1 MANAAAQQWAQAHL
15 DHVPGEELRRSLICG
30 WNGDEKDRKT
40 RTNKLT
46 KPEYGAH
53 TWKALCAACKK
64 LWGVE
69 SDRDGKA
76 NRDGFIADVRLKSRR
91 YRSSAFCSFVTE
103 ICVCFV
109 LWLCGRGPRQAA
121 PPSSSSS
128 SRSYYLGLGVLVEQR
143 HHGRMQEQDAQRR
156 LLDGEAPTAKLA
168 GKLELYFPAAYGAQL
183 PFGQG
188 RPKVAGTEGNSPFI
202 GVKFSIGT
210 SRVQV

>member
-15 DHVPGEELRRSLICG
+15 DHVPGEELRRSVICG

-53 TWKALCAACKK
+53 TWKALSAACKK

-109 LWLCGRGPRQAA
+109 LWLCGSGPRQAA
-121 PPSSSSS
+121 PLSSSSS
-128 SRSYYLGLGVLVEQR
+128 SRSY
-143 HHGRMQEQDAQRR
+143 
-156 LLDGEAPTAKLA
+156 APA
-168 GKLELYFPAAYGAQL
+168 
-183 PFGQG
+183 
-188 RPKVAGTEGNSPFI
+188 
-202 GVKFSIGT
+202 
-210 SRVQV
+210 SRSSSSSSSSSVCCLFCE